1 MDLKE
6 LYQDIILEHGKS
18 PRNLGKCEGYNHDA
32 KGYNPLCGDKVHIYL
47 KLDNKKKVESLTF
60 EGEGCAISLASASI
74 MTELVN
80 GKSFDEAKDIMSS
93 FLNMIKNTSEIKSNH
108 LDDDQKTKLMSL
120 SGVKQFPM
128 RVKCATLSWHTLVSA
143 LEGKKKGSKYRT
155 NRLMSDFKNK
165 VIEEVKKI
173 YDPEIPVNIYDLGLI
188 YKIEVDEKNKVNID
202 MTLTSPN
209 CPVAESLPREVKDNI
224 MKINGVSDVNLNLV
238 WEPPWDKD
246 KMSEAAKLELN
257 L

>member
-32 KGYNPLCGDKVHIYL
+32 KGYNPLCGDKIHVYL
-47 KLDNKKKVESLTF
+47 KIDGGKKVEKLTF

-80 GKSFDEAKDIMSS
+80 GKNFHEVKDIMSA
-93 FLNMIKNTSEIKSNH
+93 FLNMIKNTSEIQSKH

-128 RVKCATLSWHTLVSA
+128 RVKCATLSWHTLNSA
-143 LEGKKKGSKYRT
+143 IKGKR
-155 NRLMSDFKNK
+155 
-165 VIEEVKKI
+165 EEVNT
-173 YDPEIPVNIYDLGLI
+173 EA
-188 YKIEVDEKNKVNID
+188 ID
-202 MTLTSPN
+202 
-209 CPVAESLPREVKDNI
+209 
-224 MKINGVSDVNLNLV
+224 
-238 WEPPWDKD
+238 
-246 KMSEAAKLELN
+246 
-257 L
+257 